1 MRNMR
6 LDIKKIK
13 HATNKTWTWM
23 LQRDALIYFLFVGLA
38 TLFWWGRA
46 MSSQREI
53 DMRLPI
59 TYIDLPAQ
67 VVFDNPLPTHLK
79 ITLRD
84 NGRILRQIQ
93 HTKPILVISIDNK
106 LKKTDGKLQL
116 STELLRQKVQDILP
130 GSTTIQQINP
140 EDITADYHIESTKTV
155 PIHLRADWRLEN
167 QYQLSTPPVL
177 SPCVV
182 DIYGKEEVISTI
194 DSIATDSIFVDQL
207 HDIVTKD
214 VALLLPTGVRASFS
228 TTTVVWKA
236 EQFTEKSFD
245 LPILVEGLPYGETMH
260 PFPKMTTVTIRVG
273 ISHFAEVN
281 AADLRA
287 VCHYPNYEQSTLPVE
302 IKTTNPHITQVRSS
316 IREVEYIIERQL

>member
-1 MRNMR
+1 M
-6 LDIKKIK
+6 
-13 HATNKTWTWM
+13 WM
-23 LQRDALIYFLFVGLA
+23 LQRDALIYLLFVGLA

-59 TYIDLPAQ
+59 TYIDLHAQ

-93 HTKPILVISIDNK
+93 HTKPNLVISIDNK
-106 LKKTDGKLQL
+106 LEKTDGKLQL

-167 QYQLSTPPVL
+167 QYQLS
-177 SPCVV
+177 
-182 DIYGKEEVISTI
+182 
-194 DSIATDSIFVDQL
+194 A
-207 HDIVTKD
+207 
-214 VALLLPTGVRASFS
+214 
-228 TTTVVWKA
+228 
-236 EQFTEKSFD
+236 
-245 LPILVEGLPYGETMH
+245 
-260 PFPKMTTVTIRVG
+260 
-273 ISHFAEVN
+273 
-281 AADLRA
+281 
-287 VCHYPNYEQSTLPVE
+287 
-302 IKTTNPHITQVRSS
+302 HITFLSCTAHVARHGM
-316 IREVEYIIERQL
+316 IT